1 MSDNRS
7 QDDFEDD
14 TDGAEQLPPRRFGG
28 GKYAT
33 LAEFEKGY
41 SNSFEEVERL
51 RANEAAAKA
60 EADAYRRM
68 LEMDRN
74 RPAQRDPEPAYI
86 PVEEEGVSRAHIQ
99 QLVANTAAEAAQ
111 RAVAEALRP
120 LMQGATARTE
130 MLNLHPDYAQREPE
144 IHQFL
149 AKNPRAMQLYQEVS
163 QVNPIAGLELAY
175 SSYRAV
181 NPAPPAN
188 AQADQELD
196 RGRIQ
201 AGMPANGSAGGRTN
215 EQNETYSR
223 KYDQLLKKAA
233 ETGDYTDFLAFR
245 LRDVVPEGHL
255 KRPLY

>member
-74 RPAQRDPEPAYI
+74 RPPQRDPEPAYI

-163 QVNPIAGLELAY
+163 QTNPVAALELAY
-175 SSYRAV
+175 SSYHAAKPAAEPAMRQEEDRA
-181 NPAPPAN
+181 
-188 AQADQELD
+188 
-196 RGRIQ
+196 RTQ
-201 AGMPANGSAGGRTN
+201 AGLPGTSSGAGRANEGA
-215 EQNETYSR
+215 EAYKR
-223 KYDQLLKKAA
+223 KYDQLLKKGQ
-233 ETGDYTDFLAFR
+233 ETGDYTEFLAHR
-245 LRDVVPEGHL
+245 LGGVIPDGHL
-255 KRPLY
+255 KRPIY